1 MGKSYQ
7 GAYGN
12 YTGKVGNVIAR
23 KSNGRT
29 VLAIY
34 QPVVKNPKTEEQTN
48 QRSKFGMLSKF
59 ASHIGAFISEG
70 FKESGVNTT
79 AYNRFIKKNFEDG
92 IGGSFPDFELL
103 YNKIKVSNGN
113 LLLPYSPSAL
123 ADSGA
128 INVSW
133 TNNGGEGNAKNDDKA
148 MILVYNSAKQVAVF
162 KLSGAARSERQDN
175 LTCPTTWAGDSVD
188 VWLAMV
194 SADGELHSE
203 SAYLGNYSL

>member
-34 QPVVKNPKTEEQTN
+34 QPIVKNPKTEEQNN
-48 QRSKFGMLSKF
+48 QRTKFGIISQF
-59 ASHIGAFISEG
+59 ASRIGAFISEG

-79 AYNRFIKKNFEDG
+79 AYNRFIKKNFEVG
-92 IGGSFPDFELL
+92 FGGSFPNFELL
-103 YNKIKVSNGN
+103 FNKIKVSVGT

-123 ADSGA
+123 IDSGA
-128 INVSW
+128 VNVSW
-133 TNNGGEGNAKNDDKA
+133 TDNSGEGNALATDKA
-148 MILVYNSAKQVAVF
+148 MILVYNSAKGTAVF
-162 KLSGAARSERQDN
+162 KLEGAGRSTRQEN
-175 LTCPTTWAGDSVD
+175 LTLPTAWNGDSVD
-188 VWLAMV
+188 IWMAMV

-203 SAYLGNYSL
+203 SAYLGNYSM

>member
-34 QPVVKNPKTEEQTN
+34 QPIVKNPKTEEQTK
-48 QRSKFGMLSKF
+48 QRTKFGLFSKF
-59 ASHIGAFISEG
+59 ASHIGTFISVG
-70 FKESGVNTT
+70 FAESGVNTT
-79 AYNRFIKKNFEDG
+79 AYNRFIKMNFKNG
-92 IGGSFPDFELL
+92 IGGQFPNFELL

-113 LLLPYSPSAL
+113 LLMPYNPSAL
-123 ADSGA
+123 IDGQTV
-128 INVSW
+128 NVSW
-133 TNNGGEGNAKNDDKA
+133 TNNGGEGNAKTTDKA
-148 MILVYNSAKQVAVF
+148 MILVYNSAKGTAVS
-162 KLSGAARSERQDN
+162 KLSGNNRETRQDEVT
-175 LTCPTTWAGDSVD
+175 LPASWGGDSVD
-188 VWLAMV
+188 IWMAMI

-203 SAYLGNYSL
+203 SAYLGNFGI

>member
-34 QPVVKNPKTEEQTN
+34 QPIVKNPKTEEQTN
-48 QRSKFGMLSKF
+48 QRTKFGMISQF
-59 ASHIGAFISEG
+59 ASRIGGFISEG

-79 AYNRFIKKNFEDG
+79 AYNRFIKKNFEVG
-92 IGGSFPDFELL
+92 IGGSFPDYELL
-103 YNKIKVSNGN
+103 FNKIKVSVGN
-113 LLLPYSPSAL
+113 LLLPYNPSAL
-123 ADSGA
+123 IDSGVV
-128 INVSW
+128 NVSW
-133 TNNGGEGNAKNDDKA
+133 SDNSGEGNALATDKA
-148 MILVYNSAKQVAVF
+148 MILVYNSAKGTAVF
-162 KLSGAARSERQDN
+162 KLEGAGRSTRQEN
-175 LTCPTTWAGDSVD
+175 LTLPTAWNGDSVD
-188 VWLAMV
+188 IWMAMI

-203 SAYLGNYSL
+203 SAYLGNYSM

>member
-34 QPVVKNPKTEEQTN
+34 QPIVKNPKTEEQTN
-48 QRSKFGMLSKF
+48 QRTKFGMMSKF
-59 ASHIGAFISEG
+59 ASRIGAFISVG
-70 FKESGVNTT
+70 FAESGVNTT
-79 AYNRFIKKNFEDG
+79 VYNRFIKKNFEDG
-92 IGGSFPDFELL
+92 IGGTFPDYELL

-123 ADSGA
+123 IDSGA
-128 INVSW
+128 VNVSW
-133 TNNGGEGNAKNDDKA
+133 NDNSGEGNAKATDKA
-148 MILVYNSAKQVAVF
+148 MILVYNSAKGTAVF
-162 KLSGAARSERQDN
+162 KLEGAARSTRQES
-175 LTCPTTWAGDSVD
+175 LTLPTAWNGDSVD
-188 VWLAMV
+188 IWMAMV

-203 SAYLGNYSL
+203 SAYLGNYSM

>member
-34 QPVVKNPKTEEQTN
+34 QPIVKNPKTEEQTN
-48 QRSKFGMLSKF
+48 QRTKFGMLSKF
-59 ASHIGAFISEG
+59 ASRIGSFISVG
-70 FKESGVNTT
+70 FAESGVNTT

-92 IGGSFPDFELL
+92 FGGTFPDFELL
-103 YNKIKVSNGN
+103 YNKIKVSVGN

-123 ADSGA
+123 IDSGVV
-128 INVSW
+128 NVSW
-133 TNNGGEGNAKNDDKA
+133 TDNSGEGNAKTTDKA
-148 MILVYNSAKQVAVF
+148 MILVYNSAKGTAVF
-162 KLSGAARSERQDN
+162 KLEGAGRSTRQEN
-175 LTCPTTWAGDSVD
+175 LTLPTAWNGDSVD
-188 VWLAMV
+188 IWMAMV

-203 SAYLGNYSL
+203 SAYLGNYSM

>member
-34 QPVVKNPKTEEQTN
+34 QPIVKNPKTEEQTN
-48 QRSKFGMLSKF
+48 QRTKFGMLSQF
-59 ASHIGAFISEG
+59 ASQIGAFISEG

-79 AYNRFIKKNFEDG
+79 AYNRFIKKNFADVF
-92 IGGSFPDFELL
+92 GGSYPDYELL
-103 YNKIKVSNGN
+103 YNKTKVSVGN
-113 LLLPYSPSAL
+113 LLMPYSPSAL
-123 ADSGA
+123 IDSNTV
-128 INVSW
+128 NVSW
-133 TNNGGEGNAKNDDKA
+133 SDNSGEGNAKDTDKA
-148 MILVYNSAKQVAVF
+148 MILVYNSAKGTAVF
-162 KLSGAARSERQDN
+162 KLSGENRGSRQDN
-175 LTCPTTWAGDSVD
+175 LTLPSTWAGDSVD
-188 VWLAMV
+188 IWMAMV

-203 SAYLGNYSL
+203 SVYLGNYSS

>member
-34 QPVVKNPKTEEQTN
+34 QPIVKNPKTEEQTK
-48 QRSKFGMLSKF
+48 QRTKFSMISQF
-59 ASHIGAFISEG
+59 ASRIGGFISEG

-79 AYNRFIKKNFEDG
+79 VYNRFIKKNFANG
-92 IGGSFPDFELL
+92 IGGTFPDFELL
-103 YNKIKVSNGN
+103 YNKIKVSSGN

-123 ADSGA
+123 IDSQVV
-128 INVSW
+128 NVSW
-133 TNNGGEGNAKNDDKA
+133 TNNSGEGNAKATDKA
-148 MILVYNSAKQVAVF
+148 MILVYNSAKGTAVF
-162 KLSGAARSERQDN
+162 KLAGAARSERTDN
-175 LTCPTTWAGDSVD
+175 LTLPTAWNGDSVD
-188 VWLAMV
+188 IWMAMV
-194 SADGELHSE
+194 SADGELHSD
-203 SAYLGNYSL
+203 SAYLGNYSV

>member
-34 QPVVKNPKTEEQTN
+34 QPIVKNPKTEEQTN
-48 QRSKFGMLSKF
+48 QRTKFGMISKF
-59 ASHIGAFISEG
+59 ASRIGGFISEG

-92 IGGSFPDFELL
+92 IGGTFPNFELL
-103 YNKIKVSNGN
+103 YNKIKVSSGN

-123 ADSGA
+123 IDSQVV
-128 INVSW
+128 NVSW
-133 TNNGGEGNAKNDDKA
+133 TNNGGEGNAKDSDKA
-148 MILVYNSAKQVAVF
+148 MILVYNSAKGSAVF
-162 KLSGAARSERQDN
+162 KLAGAARSVRQDN
-175 LTCPTTWAGDSVD
+175 LTLPTAWNGDSVD
-188 VWLAMV
+188 IWMAMV

-203 SAYLGNYSL
+203 SAYLGNYSI

>member
-34 QPVVKNPKTEEQTN
+34 QPIVKNPKTEEQTN
-48 QRSKFGMLSKF
+48 QRTKFGMLSQF
-59 ASHIGAFISEG
+59 ASRVGAFISEG

-79 AYNRFIKKNFEDG
+79 AYNRFIKKNFAEVF
-92 IGGSFPDFELL
+92 GGSYPDFELL
-103 YNKIKVSNGN
+103 FDKTKVSVGN
-113 LLLPYSPSAL
+113 LLMPYSPSAL
-123 ADSGA
+123 IDSG
-128 INVSW
+128 IVNVSW
-133 TNNGGEGNAKNDDKA
+133 TDNSGEGNALATDKA
-148 MILVYNSAKQVAVF
+148 MLLVYNSAKGAAVF
-162 KLSGAARSERQDN
+162 KLAGAARSDHQEN
-175 LTCPTTWAGDSVD
+175 LTLPSAWSGDSVD
-188 VWLAMV
+188 IWMAMV

-203 SAYLGNYSL
+203 SAYLGNYSN